1 MSGPIVMAVFTR
13 ETDYPS
19 ETDNPYNNNN
29 NIIIVIV
36 IVIKYKTSLNSA
48 SKLTDEQ
55 IGKVRRIVHQKLK
68 PFHFQI
74 KSYLSV
80 WRKLSN
86 A

>member
-1 MSGPIVMAVFTR
+1 MAVFTR
-13 ETDYPS
+13 ETDYLS

-86 A
+86 G

>member
-1 MSGPIVMAVFTR
+1 MAVFTR

-68 PFHFQI
+68 PFHCQI

>member
-1 MSGPIVMAVFTR
+1 MAVFTR

-55 IGKVRRIVHQKLK
+55 IGKVRRIVHQK
-68 PFHFQI
+68 
-74 KSYLSV
+74 
-80 WRKLSN
+80 
-86 A
+86 

>member
-1 MSGPIVMAVFTR
+1 MAVFTR

-29 NIIIVIV
+29 NIIIVRV

-55 IGKVRRIVHQKLK
+55 IGKVRWIVHQKLK

-86 A
+86 G

>member
-1 MSGPIVMAVFTR
+1 MAVFTR

-29 NIIIVIV
+29 IIIIVIV

>member
-1 MSGPIVMAVFTR
+1 MAVFTR

-19 ETDNPYNNNN
+19 ETDNPYNNNNNN

-55 IGKVRRIVHQKLK
+55 IGKVRRIVHQK
-68 PFHFQI
+68 
-74 KSYLSV
+74 
-80 WRKLSN
+80 
-86 A
+86 